1 MTVAAPQSAAAAG
14 LPAAVRETLAQ
25 RFPAA
30 AAAPVRW
37 QAETATR
44 LDTGS
49 WLRRTAVHAAVIGD
63 RLVAVAPGD
72 RPVVRHWPLATVA
85 KAVYNHVTGEVV
97 LPPGRDDAAASFT
110 LALDP
115 LVARS
120 LLVLAGA
127 PSAPLPPPSPSAGIQ
142 THA

>member
-14 LPAAVRETLAQ
+14 LPAAVRKALAA

-72 RPVVRHWPLATVA
+72 RPVIRHWPLAAVA
-85 KAVYNHVTGEVV
+85 KAVYNHVTGELV
-97 LPPGRDDAAASFT
+97 LPPARDDAAKPFS

-115 LVARS
+115 LVARG
-120 LLVLAGA
+120 LLALAGA
-127 PSAPLPPPSPSAGIQ
+127 PPVAHPSPSPGIQ